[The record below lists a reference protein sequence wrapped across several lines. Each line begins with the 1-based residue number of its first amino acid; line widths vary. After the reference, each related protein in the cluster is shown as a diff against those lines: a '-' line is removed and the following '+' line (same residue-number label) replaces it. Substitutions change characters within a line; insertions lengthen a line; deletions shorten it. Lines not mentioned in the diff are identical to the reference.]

1 MEQVAIFFQQYS
13 GQQAC
18 FMLLGILVWEICC
31 FYSPA
36 TLRAYR
42 KLWKTSVKDRFT
54 QISSG
59 EKNPIAEPSMTTSLG
74 GKDHAHGAFKQPV
87 SPVIP
92 VPQHNARFD
101 SFVAAA
107 NVALESAYP
116 KPPIGSAPRYSRVSV
131 LLIRWAQDDLGTLS
145 ELEKLERVFHDGF
158 GYDTYCYDIPE
169 VDSQAKLTST
179 IFDFIKNAD
188 RDHLLI
194 IYYGG
199 HSDDSRLE
207 HSLWRRCVRK
217 RMLLF
222 LLTLFAVIPTK
233 ALAWSTGA

>member
-1 MEQVAIFFQQYS
+1 MEQFAIFFQQN
-13 GQQAC
+13 GGRQAC
-18 FMLLGILVWEICC
+18 SMLIGILVWEICC
-31 FYSPA
+31 FYFPT

-42 KLWKTSVKDRFT
+42 KLCKIRVEHNFT
-54 QISSG
+54 QISADD
-59 EKNPIAEPSMTTSLG
+59 KNPTAEPSMTISRG
-74 GKDHAHGAFKQPV
+74 GEDHANGAFNKPV
-87 SPVIP
+87 YPVIP
-92 VPQHNARFD
+92 VPKHNTRFD

-116 KPPIGSAPRYSRVSV
+116 KPLTGSAPRYSRVSV

-145 ELEKLERVFHDGF
+145 ELEKLERVFHDGY

-179 IFDFIKNAD
+179 IFDFIKNAH

-199 HSDDSRLE
+199 HSDDSHLE
-207 HSLWRRCVRK
+207 HSVWRRCVLR
-217 RMLLF
+217 RRLC
-222 LLTLFAVIPTK
+222 
-233 ALAWSTGA
+233 SC